1 MYSGISGMRNFQTKL
16 DVVGN
21 NIANVNTYGFKKG
34 RVTFQ
39 DMMSQT
45 LSGASG
51 AQGNRGGINPK
62 QVGLGATIATIDI
75 IDTQSGLQ
83 TTGRSLDLALE
94 GDGYFLVKIG
104 DEHYYTRDGNFG
116 LDPATGA
123 IVNGAG
129 LKVQAYKVDE
139 KGERSREYGDIMLN
153 PNATLP
159 AKKTENVTLTGNLS
173 KDATEGSEIVEQI
186 QVIDEKGVAHK
197 VEVTFK
203 KTGENEW
210 KVYTPNIVTDPSNPP
225 AEAEKELA
233 VLTVDD
239 KGKITSNNKQ
249 WEIPLP
255 PEEGQTNLRNVN
267 INADVAALTGKEGA
281 STPLVKPDGN
291 KEGKLTSFSVGAS
304 GEISGVYSNGEV
316 VTVGIL
322 AIAKFSNPSG
332 LMRTGGN
339 LLQESVN
346 SGTPNIGIA
355 GDGRGTI
362 AASSLE
368 MSNVDLSEEFTEMI
382 VAQRGF
388 QANTRIITT
397 SDEILQE
404 LVNLKR

>member
-104 DEHYYTRDGNFG
+104 DEHYYTRDGKFG

-139 KGERSREYGDIMLN
+139 KGERSRDYGDIMLN

-159 AKKTENVTLTGNLS
+159 AKKTENVTLSGNLS

-186 QVIDEKGVAHK
+186 QVVDEKGVAHK
-197 VEVTFK
+197 IEIILK
-203 KTGENEW
+203 KTGADWE
-210 KVYTPNIVTDPSNPP
+210 VFTPKIPADDKDPLVRIDTL
-225 AEAEKELA
+225 K
-233 VLTVDD
+233 VDD
-239 KGKITSNNKQ
+239 KGQVTNTDSWKIS
-249 WEIPLP
+249 LP
-255 PEEGQTNLRNVN
+255 PAEGETNTRE
-267 INADVAALTGKEGA
+267 ITIKPDVSGLTGKEGA